1 MLWFTWQNV
10 NIADDSASQA
20 TLPADSICDFH
31 YNFDNWIQ
39 SMQAMKIVNEPL
51 GAEPKT
57 VEDQL
62 GRAKAL
68 NNDVVANER
77 LVKNVK
83 LAAASLLS
91 ALDGDVTEVEN
102 NNLETIPL
110 DIEERYNKL
119 ASNLADKCQLLDNAL
134 VQSQGVQE
142 ALDSLATW
150 LAQAENQFK

>member
-1 MLWFTWQNV
+1 
-10 NIADDSASQA
+10 
-20 TLPADSICDFH
+20 
-31 YNFDNWIQ
+31 
-39 SMQAMKIVNEPL
+39 MKIINEPL

-83 LAAASLLS
+83 LAAGNLLS

-119 ASNLADKCQLLDNAL
+119 ATNLADKCQLLDNAL

-142 ALDSLATW
+142 ALDSLASW
-150 LAQAENQFK
+150 LGQAENQFK

>member
-1 MLWFTWQNV
+1 MLFVLT
-10 NIADDSASQA
+10 SPPSPPQA
-20 TLPADSICDFH
+20 V
-31 YNFDNWIQ
+31 
-39 SMQAMKIVNEPL
+39 KIINEPL

-83 LAAASLLS
+83 LAATNLLS

-142 ALDSLATW
+142 ALDSLAAW
-150 LAQAENQFK
+150 LSQAENQFK